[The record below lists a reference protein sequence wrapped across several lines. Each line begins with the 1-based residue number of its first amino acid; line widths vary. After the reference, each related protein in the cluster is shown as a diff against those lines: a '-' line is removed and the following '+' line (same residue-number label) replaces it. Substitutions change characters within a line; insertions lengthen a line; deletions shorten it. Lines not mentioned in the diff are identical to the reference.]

1 MTSPSCT
8 LVPGDRAAGP
18 PTLEAVPAPDR
29 RVVEDRVLVNRAW
42 LERVTSMPVK
52 TQEWL
57 YLKRDETGHPEGVRI
72 GAGLY
77 FDQDEA
83 LAFHRRWKGHR
94 RATLTE
100 VDRSGDPDELLGIP
114 GATEVLGY
122 KNTSAIRG
130 YLARHEGYFAEP
142 DEDIELPG
150 GGRRRR
156 WKRSTLWAWADQRT
170 GHGPGGHP
178 AASSR

>member
-1 MTSPSCT
+1 MMPLPCALVAAVEVVIGPT
-8 LVPGDRAAGP
+8 LV
-18 PTLEAVPAPDR
+18 LVPAPDR
-29 RVVEDRVLVNRAW
+29 RVVRDRVLVNRAE
-42 LERVTSMPVK
+42 LERVTGMPLK

-57 YLKRDETGHPEGVRI
+57 YLKRAETGHPEGVRI

-77 FDQDEA
+77 FDQAEA
-83 LAFHRRWKGHR
+83 LAFHRRWAQSR

-114 GATEVLGY
+114 GATRVLGY
-122 KNTSAIRG
+122 KNTSTIRSF
-130 YLARHEGYFAEP
+130 LARNVGYFAEP

-156 WKRSTLWAWADQRT
+156 WKRSTLWAWADERT
-170 GHGPGGHP
+170 GRGPGGR
-178 AASSR
+178 AVSTR